1 MDAHLLFDRAAGDA
15 VASADGA
22 VPADQEFGDDK
33 QRYSLDAGRRA
44 FDAGQYEMDDVLRE
58 IMLAGGDENLRAG
71 DPVAAV
77 GLWHRAAA
85 PQAEIGAALRLGE
98 IHRAGPLAVDQF
110 RQIGRLSARPSRG
123 WRARRPPPASRLRI
137 HGERHVGRAGELVD
151 RLRQR
156 GRQVLAAE
164 FGWRRGSHPTG
175 LVEPFVGVLESRR
188 RGDTA
193 VVATPAAFLVAD
205 AVERREY
212 VLAEFCRLGEHR
224 LDEIRR
230 GVGKARQ
237 VVVAIDVKH
246 VAQEEHHVVN
256 GGPVGRHDVLLRAV
270 SRLPVGRTGQRLSC
284 NRSASMPREMARNA
298 EAAVMRR
305 AKAPVQSRPRFSD
318 ETLRSARK

>member
-1 MDAHLLFDRAAGDA
+1 
-15 VASADGA
+15 
-22 VPADQEFGDDK
+22 
-33 QRYSLDAGRRA
+33 
-44 FDAGQYEMDDVLRE
+44 MDDVLGE

-71 DPVAAV
+71 DLVAAV
-77 GLWHRAAA
+77 GLRHCAGAH
-85 PQAEIGAALRLGE
+85 QAEIGAALRLGQV
-98 IHRAGPLAVDQF
+98 HRAGPLAVDQF
-110 RQIGRLSARPSRG
+110 RQIGRLLLGRAVGGERGGRPQRQ
-123 WRARRPPPASRLRI
+123 ARI

-193 VVATPAAFLVAD
+193 VVVAVAAFLVAD

-224 LDEIRR
+224 LEEIRR
-230 GVGKARQ
+230 GVGKAGQ

-256 GGPVGRHDVLLRAV
+256 GGLVGRHDVLLGAV
-270 SRLPVGRTGQRLSC
+270 SRLPVGRTGQRYRVTDLRQC
-284 NRSASMPREMARNA
+284 HVKWRG
-298 EAAVMRR
+298 MRR
-305 AKAPVQSRPRFSD
+305 RPSCAGRKHRCNPGRAFLMRRFARLANDARRSRAR
-318 ETLRSARK
+318 LLARKPRQPASACSSSFL